1 MFRLYSAE
9 KIWLFDIFKYGM
21 KRFKILGLHVLF
33 GKGYLWFCRI
43 DCRAFS
49 VLRISKHFYKAGR

>member
-33 GKGYLWFCRI
+33 GKGYL
-43 DCRAFS
+43 
-49 VLRISKHFYKAGR
+49 